1 MSRLSA
7 ESLSKRYKNLRVVDN
22 VSLTVDSGNVV
33 GLIGPNGA
41 GKTTSFYMIVGLI
54 RADHGHVFLDGQ
66 DITHLPIHKRAEL
79 GIGYL
84 PQEASIF
91 RHLSVFD
98 NIMAVLEN
106 RRDLAKQSL
115 RDTAMQLLEEFR
127 VDHIAKSQGL
137 HLSGGERRRVEIARA
152 VAHQPNFILLD
163 EPFAG
168 VDPISTYDIKKLI
181 RHLADRQIGVFIT
194 DHNVREIL
202 DICDH
207 SYIVNQGHVIAEGRT
222 EDILRN
228 KTVRNVY
235 LGEDF
240 KLQA

>member
-7 ESLSKRYKNLRVVDN
+7 ESLSKKYKNLRVVDN

-41 GKTTSFYMIVGLI
+41 GKTTSFYMLAGLV

-66 DITHLPIHKRAEL
+66 DITHLPIYERANL

-84 PQEASIF
+84 PQEMSIF
-91 RHLSVFD
+91 RHLSALD
-98 NIMAVLEN
+98 NVIAVLEK
-106 RRDLAKQSL
+106 RKDLAKQEL
-115 RDTAMQLLEEFR
+115 RDTAMQILEEFHA
-127 VDHIAKSQGL
+127 DHLADRLGI

-152 VAHQPNFILLD
+152 LANQPGFILLD

-168 VDPISTYDIKKLI
+168 VDPISVSDIKQLI

-207 SYIVNQGHVIAEGRT
+207 SYIVSQGHVIAEGRT
-222 EDILRN
+222 EDILNN

-235 LGEDF
+235 LGDDF
-240 KLQA
+240 KFHA